1 MTNLKEGSHDLDTSR
16 PSPVMKHLVECL
28 KYLIFQN
35 ETDKKPVL
43 VLNGDI
49 LELALS
55 TTNQAAM
62 VFQRFIEL
70 ILPSN
75 TTLFEKIIYIPGNH
89 DHNIW
94 EIARETQ
101 YMDYISKF
109 TSEDY
114 LPIPWH
120 TTKLFIENSDNQVSA
135 SLLAK
140 LIEKYPHLENFQI
153 NAAYPNFGLIS
164 EKKRKCVIFHHGHFI
179 DSDYQLMS
187 RMKGLLFPDHPK
199 PSKIYD
205 IEAENFAWINFFWS
219 TMGRSGEIGEEI
231 ETIYEK
237 MLDKEQFRKLLSSFA
252 DNLADKYDLLVKWD
266 WLEAAVL
273 KQLFYY
279 LADEIQNKERAYTTN
294 VCSED
299 VKKGFRKYMEGPLK
313 NQLSDECNQN
323 LPSDVSFVFG
333 HTHKPFQKD
342 MNFRGYPQWVN
353 VYNTG
358 GWVVDSLEPKP
369 VIGGAVVL
377 VDENLDMAS
386 IRMYNQADDHEGYY
400 VKVEGA
406 AHPGEP
412 ENRFC
417 HRISDMVDPSQEP
430 WRSFSTVVADVV
442 DERIQN
448 LKDKVS
454 KR

>member
-1 MTNLKEGSHDLDTSR
+1 
-16 PSPVMKHLVECL
+16 
-28 KYLIFQN
+28 
-35 ETDKKPVL
+35 
-43 VLNGDI
+43 
-49 LELALS
+49 
-55 TTNQAAM
+55 
-62 VFQRFIEL
+62 
-70 ILPSN
+70 
-75 TTLFEKIIYIPGNH
+75 
-89 DHNIW
+89 
-94 EIARETQ
+94 
-101 YMDYISKF
+101 MDYISKF

-187 RMKGLLFPDHPK
+187 KMKGLLFPDHPQ
-199 PSKIYD
+199 PLKIYD

-237 MLDKEQFRKLLSSFA
+237 MRDKEQFRKLLSSFA

-294 VCSED
+294 ICSED
-299 VKKGFRKYMEGPLK
+299 VKTGFRKYMESPLK

-323 LPSDVSFVFG
+323 LPSDVSFLFG

-369 VIGGAVVL
+369 VIGGA
-377 VDENLDMAS
+377 
-386 IRMYNQADDHEGYY
+386 
-400 VKVEGA
+400 
-406 AHPGEP
+406 
-412 ENRFC
+412 
-417 HRISDMVDPSQEP
+417 MV
-430 WRSFSTVVADVV
+430 
-442 DERIQN
+442 
-448 LKDKVS
+448 
-454 KR
+454 